1 MAGLKTIN
9 HVDMRNRNIAIIV
22 NHLYQYAPISRASL
36 AKKTGL
42 NKATVTSIIRILME
56 NGFVVETGTKY
67 MRSGAGHPAIDLKIN
82 PDAGRV
88 IGAEINAE
96 GIAVAVLDISPRI
109 IWRETHKLSQKE
121 DVDAVM
127 KETIQLLYK
136 AYAQIRGGTAPVLG
150 IVVAL
155 PGLVDLRSNAL
166 LHAPD
171 MGWKNVQI
179 GKMIQDELKL
189 PVAIGNSAHMASIA
203 ENYFGVS
210 KESEV
215 SLYLNLGS
223 SLGSGIVIM
232 DNVLSG
238 AAGLASEAGHM
249 TVDPDGEGC
258 SCGNIGCWNTV
269 ASLRALLKRVRT
281 YLQEGHPSMIQD
293 VVQGDLADLNLDH
306 VIWAARKRDAVA
318 CRALEETGA
327 WLGIGISSLINLLNP
342 ESIVLGGP
350 MSAAYDFLLPG
361 IQKEIQRRAFVGNVK
376 NYHISLAKYREDSC
390 LVGSL
395 AVIYWNL
402 ITNSIYHL
410 ARGWERCMQTVR
422 GQSCCPIGFT
432 NITASI

>member
-1 MAGLKTIN
+1 MAGLRTIN

-22 NHLYQYAPISRASL
+22 NHLYQYAPISRAGL

-56 NGFVVETGTKY
+56 NGFVVEAGTRH
-67 MRSGAGHPAIDLKIN
+67 MGSSAGHPAIDLRIN

-96 GIAVAVLDISPRI
+96 SIAVAVLDISPRI
-109 IWRETHKLSQKE
+109 IWRETRKHSQKE
-121 DVDAVM
+121 NADAVM
-127 KETIQLLYK
+127 EETIQLLHQ
-136 AYAQIRGGTAPVLG
+136 AYARIQGGTAPVLG

-155 PGLVDLRSNAL
+155 PGLVDLRSNVL
-166 LHAPD
+166 LDAPD
-171 MGWKNVQI
+171 MGWKNVPI
-179 GKMIQDELKL
+179 GRLIQDELKL

-203 ENYFGVS
+203 ENYFGAS

-215 SLYLNLGS
+215 SLFLNLGP

-249 TVDPDGEGC
+249 TVDPNGEVC

-281 YLQEGHPSMIQD
+281 SIQEGCPSAIQK
-293 VVQGDLADLNLDH
+293 VVQGDLTDLNLDH
-306 VIWAARKRDAVA
+306 VIWAAHNRDAVA
-318 CRALEETGA
+318 CRALEETGV
-327 WLGIGISSLINLLNP
+327 WLGIGISNLINLLNP

-350 MSAAYDFLLPG
+350 MSAAYDFFLPS
-361 IQKEIQRRAFVGNVK
+361 IQKEILKRAFVGKVK
-376 NYHISLAKYREDSC
+376 NYQITLAKYREDSC

-402 ITNSIYHL
+402 MNQLQYITL
-410 ARGWERCMQTVR
+410 PEDGRL
-422 GQSCCPIGFT
+422 
-432 NITASI
+432 